1 MNCEKCNKFESHED
15 PPTRVPDNCVTFMC
29 NNGGWPDKKSIF
41 NNFEAISESP
51 KKMSDYEGAQELL
64 YMFYYSEEAS
74 FSQEVLDALIL
85 HLKEKLND

>member
-1 MNCEKCNKFESHED
+1 
-15 PPTRVPDNCVTFMC
+15 
-29 NNGGWPDKKSIF
+29 
-41 NNFEAISESP
+41 
-51 KKMSDYEGAQELL
+51 MSDYEGAQELL